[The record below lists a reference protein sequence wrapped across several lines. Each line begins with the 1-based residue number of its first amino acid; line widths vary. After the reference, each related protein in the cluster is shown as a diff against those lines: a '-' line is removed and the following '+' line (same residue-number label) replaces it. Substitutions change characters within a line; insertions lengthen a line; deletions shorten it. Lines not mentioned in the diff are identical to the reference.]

1 MSVTKRFMAA
11 AFCAAFIAVSCT
23 SCGKKI
29 KLDSSS
35 SSSSSSET
43 SASSTVSNDSSADP
57 SELASSAS
65 DKEMNFT
72 APQKGET
79 VIVMTVKGKG
89 DIKIKLFP
97 DLCPKG
103 VENFIGLAKKGYY
116 DGLTFHRVIKDFMI
130 QGGDPKGDGTGG
142 ESMWGGSFDGGVTPN
157 LGHFSGAVAYANS
170 GSTATDGSQFYIVTG
185 QKCTEDDIKSL
196 AAQGLSFSDDAQKF
210 YSTIGGAPWLDG
222 GYTVFGQV
230 FDGLDIVYDIQ
241 NVKTVN
247 PGTNDK
253 PVDPVTIESV
263 KVTEYDGSAPKWYIS
278 DYKN

>member
-23 SCGKKI
+23 SCGKEI

-43 SASSTVSNDSSADP
+43 SASSAVSNDSSADP

-103 VENFIGLAKKGYY
+103 VENFIGLAKKGY
-116 DGLTFHRVIKDFMI
+116 
-130 QGGDPKGDGTGG
+130 
-142 ESMWGGSFDGGVTPN
+142 
-157 LGHFSGAVAYANS
+157 
-170 GSTATDGSQFYIVTG
+170 
-185 QKCTEDDIKSL
+185 
-196 AAQGLSFSDDAQKF
+196 
-210 YSTIGGAPWLDG
+210 
-222 GYTVFGQV
+222 
-230 FDGLDIVYDIQ
+230 
-241 NVKTVN
+241 
-247 PGTNDK
+247 
-253 PVDPVTIESV
+253 
-263 KVTEYDGSAPKWYIS
+263 
-278 DYKN
+278 